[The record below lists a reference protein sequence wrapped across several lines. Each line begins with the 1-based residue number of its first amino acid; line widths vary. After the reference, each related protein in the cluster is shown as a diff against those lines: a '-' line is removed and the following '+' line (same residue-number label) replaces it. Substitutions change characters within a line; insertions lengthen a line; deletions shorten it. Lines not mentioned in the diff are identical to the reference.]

1 MKAKTILVLLSIC
14 LFGFLGCSSPK
25 NLTSS
30 TKETGT
36 TEEKRSETTAGE
48 IHTLID
54 SSKTAGLDIK
64 YFKIEFYP
72 PEEKPAGPG
81 PEPEKEPIQGN
92 VNNEPKPTTKKPP
105 DTGAIKSI
113 EGFVISSTSEEK
125 GIAETHETNA
135 SQKEEEINTDNTLET
150 DITEDVAED
159 PYKWRYILGILIAIV
174 VIGIAGYFLLRKS
187 KIATFIKKLFSS

>member
-1 MKAKTILVLLSIC
+1 MKAKAIIVLLSIC

-36 TEEKRSETTAGE
+36 TQERRSEITDGE

-81 PEPEKEPIQGN
+81 PEPEKEPTPAN
-92 VNNEPKPTTKKPP
+92 VNNEQKPANKKPP
-105 DTGAIKSI
+105 DKGAIKSI
-113 EGFVISSTSEEK
+113 EGFIVSSSNEEK
-125 GIAETHETNA
+125 GISETHEKTA
-135 SQKEEEINTDNTLET
+135 SQKEEEINTDNSLET
-150 DITEDVAED
+150 DITEETAED
-159 PYKWRYILGILIAIV
+159 PYKWRYILGVLVAII
-174 VIGIAGYFLLRKS
+174 VIGVGGYFLLRKS
-187 KIATFIKKLFSS
+187 KVVTFFKKLFS